1 MQAWDRKK
9 FLVKLV
15 ATGLSAML
23 ALAGTVTSGEAHS
36 VGYCKNYA
44 RNAAD
49 HYANPGTV
57 VAGTILGAATGA
69 LLGAAIGGHNSVG
82 KGALIGGVGGTV
94 AGGVYTGD
102 KWHHVYNNAY
112 ADCRANRAP

>member
-1 MQAWDRKK
+1 MTK
-9 FLVKLV
+9 FSAKLV
-15 ATGLSAML
+15 ATSLSGILVL
-23 ALAGTVTSGEAHS
+23 AATVTSADAHS
-36 VGYCKNYA
+36 VGYCKSFA

-69 LLGAAIGGHNSVG
+69 LIGAAVGGHNSVG

-102 KWHHVYNNAY
+102 TWHRVYNHAY
-112 ADCRANRAP
+112 ADCRANRTG